1 MPWTRLIMALHQRGL
16 GFPLLGGKLGL
27 HAVQMVGL
35 FALPQG
41 VAFQLGLGMTPSN
54 WLWGVLG
61 RVKWDVARVEFR
73 VVRTQGSR

>member
-1 MPWTRLIMALHQRGL
+1 MPWTRLTMALRQRGL
-16 GFPLLGGKLGL
+16 GFPLLGGKLGS
-27 HAVQMVGL
+27 HAVQMGGL

-41 VAFQLGLGMTPSN
+41 VAFRLDLGMTLGN
-54 WLWGVLG
+54 WLQDVPD